1 MNRRRRRCV
10 WRRCSVGGRARAN
23 SIEDAGTCA
32 EVMGRTE
39 IEEKKTG
46 PHRAGKFLGARD
58 AGAVETDSSSG
69 PQWASKIIGAGT
81 ESSTGNTDG
90 IPCCSCTEGSRTGK
104 TEILVTLVIL
114 VFPLS
119 HGLDEVSSRTS
130 EVYRAPALECSEANG
145 NADSSKMR
153 LEEMS
158 KTFKTFV
165 YIAIA

>member
-1 MNRRRRRCV
+1 
-10 WRRCSVGGRARAN
+10 
-23 SIEDAGTCA
+23 
-32 EVMGRTE
+32 MGRTE
-39 IEEKKTG
+39 IEEETTG
-46 PHRAGKFLGARD
+46 PHRAGKVLGARD

-104 TEILVTLVIL
+104 TEIVVTLVIL

-119 HGLDEVSSRTS
+119 PGSDEVSSRTS

-145 NADSSKMR
+145 NADSSKMASQDMYMR

-165 YIAIA
+165 HIAIA